1 MKKSIIKYTLEL
13 IILVTGISLSF
24 WISEWDNNR
33 NMNSRQ
39 QHYLNGLKND
49 LEKQI
54 ILFDDYEKFTKNTIE
69 NAELIL
75 NIYESIGS
83 LSKIDSL
90 NTLLTGLM
98 YSSKFP
104 EINTTFNELESTAQ
118 FYLIKDDELI
128 STIIKYYQNSR
139 NVKDRVNSNIDIVY
153 YKEIFPVIKSSIV
166 INPKDYGYEGS
177 KINLINHLRKH
188 QINRLDSEKEFELIN
203 AISLSIVVA
212 NTNGNYTYNIKDEA
226 EILLRKINIKL
237 NEK

>member
-104 EINTTFNELESTAQ
+104 EINTTFNELEST
-118 FYLIKDDELI
+118 IC
-128 STIIKYYQNSR
+128 
-139 NVKDRVNSNIDIVY
+139 
-153 YKEIFPVIKSSIV
+153 
-166 INPKDYGYEGS
+166 
-177 KINLINHLRKH
+177 
-188 QINRLDSEKEFELIN
+188 
-203 AISLSIVVA
+203 
-212 NTNGNYTYNIKDEA
+212 
-226 EILLRKINIKL
+226 
-237 NEK
+237 